1 VKILGVLIAALAIA
15 GGIAATL
22 YYGQPQASS
31 QSVSKQILPASFA
44 NATNLTNNWQDSVY
58 GQVAAWQDNVYVVWQ
73 DSVSLEQGNYDIFI
87 KKSGDEGNSF
97 GPALN
102 LSNNSGFSEHP
113 QLAAYQDRVYV
124 VWADDTSGN
133 REMWFAK
140 SADNGTSFGRAVNLS
155 GNPSDSFN
163 QEIAASGN
171 NVYVVWLDEGDS
183 SRVLF
188 RASSDGGDS
197 FGETKIISD
206 KANDETFPK
215 VAADGDD
222 VYVVWNL
229 VSDEGED
236 GLFYAKSSDRGAT
249 FGDVVKLNRE
259 ENFGESQVA
268 ANGGSVYV
276 VSGGLDSAEV
286 NNLLLAKSG
295 DGREFDVG
303 QVDGNGTFVNPLNVE
318 LVAANGTLYVAGQV
332 FHSGNE
338 EILLLTMNGT
348 KPAGTVNLSN
358 NEGISECPSIA
369 MAGDNIYVVWEDLTP
384 GNHEVLFAKGKVRE
398 MGFEPTNP

>member
-1 VKILGVLIAALAIA
+1 MKILGVILAALAVA
-15 GGIAATL
+15 GGIAAAL

-31 QSVSKQILPASFA
+31 QSVSKQILSASFG
-44 NATNLTNNWQDSVY
+44 NATNLTNNRQDSVY

-73 DSVSLEQGNYDIFI
+73 DSIPLERGNYDIFI
-87 KKSGDEGNSF
+87 KKSGDEGNTF

-113 QLAAYQDRVYV
+113 QLVAYQDSVYV

-133 REMWFAK
+133 REVWFAK
-140 SADNGTSFGRAVNLS
+140 SSDNGTSFGRAANLS
-155 GNPSDSFN
+155 NNPSDSFN
-163 QEIAASGN
+163 QEVAAFEN

-183 SRVLF
+183 SRIMF
-188 RASSDGGDS
+188 RASSDGGNS
-197 FGETKIISD
+197 FGETIAISD
-206 KANDETFPK
+206 KANGETFPK
-215 VAADGDD
+215 VAAHGDD

-249 FGDVVKLNRE
+249 LGDVVKLNRE

-268 ANGGSVYV
+268 ADGGSVYV

-286 NNLLLAKSG
+286 NSLLFANSS
-295 DGREFDVG
+295 DGSAFDVG
-303 QVDGNGTFVNPLNVE
+303 EVDGNGTFVNPLNVE

-332 FHSGNE
+332 FNSGNE
-338 EILLLTMNGT
+338 EILLLIMNGSE
-348 KPAGTVNLSN
+348 PAGTVNLSN

-369 MAGDNIYVVWEDLTP
+369 MAGGNIYVVWEDLTP
-384 GNHEVLFAKGKVRE
+384 GNHEMLFAKGKVRE